1 MALERDSVT
10 PGPGVTAGGPPGRV
24 VTVTAPAKVN
34 LCLAVGER
42 LPNGYHQ
49 LLSLATTV
57 SLADRVVLEPADRLE
72 VVCETPGVP
81 SDEANLAYRAALL
94 MGRAAGREPRVR
106 LRLIK
111 QIPVAAGLA
120 GGSADAAAV
129 LVGLDRLWGLG
140 WPRAELAR
148 LGLQLGSDVPFCLQG
163 GAALMAGVGEELTPL
178 DGLPSL
184 ALVLAAPRGAQ
195 QSTARAYAELDRTRA
210 RATDLGAALARIDR
224 AVAAWRQGD
233 LAALSHH
240 LFNDFE
246 PVTRR
251 AFPRLAQVA
260 HALRRGGA
268 LGVVVSGSG
277 PTVLGIVPDRRQA
290 DELARSAEEAGLWAV
305 PAASTAGGP
314 NALD

>member
-1 MALERDSVT
+1 M
-10 PGPGVTAGGPPGRV
+10 
-24 VTVTAPAKVN
+24 TAPAKVN

-42 LPNGYHQ
+42 LPSGYHE
-49 LLSLATTV
+49 LLSLAATV

-81 SDEANLAYRAALL
+81 SDETNLAYRAAVL

-106 LRLIK
+106 LHLIK

-148 LGLQLGSDVPFCLQG
+148 LGLQLGSDIPFCLQG
-163 GAALMAGVGEELTPL
+163 GAALMEGVGERLTPL

-184 ALVLAAPRGAQ
+184 TLVLAAPRGAQ

-210 RATDLGAALARIDR
+210 RATDLGAALARIDQ

-233 LAALSHH
+233 LAALSRH
-240 LFNDFE
+240 LFNDLE
-246 PVTRR
+246 PVARR
-251 AFPRLAQVA
+251 ASPRLARVA
-260 HALRRGGA
+260 QTLCRGGA

-277 PTVLGIVPDRRQA
+277 PTLLGIARDPNQA
-290 DELARSAEEAGLWAV
+290 GALARSAEDEGFWAV
-305 PAASTAGGP
+305 PVASLEGGP
-314 NALD
+314 AALD